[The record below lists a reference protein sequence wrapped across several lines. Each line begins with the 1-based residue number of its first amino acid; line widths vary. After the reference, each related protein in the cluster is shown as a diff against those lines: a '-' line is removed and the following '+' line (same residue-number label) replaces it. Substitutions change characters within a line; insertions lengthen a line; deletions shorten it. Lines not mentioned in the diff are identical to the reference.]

1 MGPCLAVA
9 SVHGKLLFLPC
20 LGHVHE
26 HLDQLLNA
34 VLLAIVGQALKLVG

>member
-1 MGPCLAVA
+1 MMPHQASS
-9 SVHGKLLFLPC
+9 SVHGEWLFLPC